1 MKNIFS
7 LIVLLFFSCVENK
20 DFIYEKNKLTIY
32 YTDLKDSSK
41 VKSIYSYWQ
50 KNKLLT
56 NKKQYIR
63 LLHNSDSSYYLQ
75 LILSEKKHDVNYK
88 EIKLLYDLQADLNNK
103 IFPNS
108 KLEIKITDNS
118 FKDLGIIN

>member
-1 MKNIFS
+1 MKNIFF

-75 LILSEKKHDVNYK
+75 LILSEKNHDVNYK
-88 EIKLLYDLQADLNNK
+88 EIKLLYDLQADLNKK

-108 KLEIKITDNS
+108 KFEIKITDNS

>member
-1 MKNIFS
+1 MKNIFV
-7 LIVLLFFSCVENK
+7 LFVLLFSCVENK
-20 DFIYEKNKLTIY
+20 DFIYEKNKLTIH

-56 NKKQYIR
+56 NKKQHIR
-63 LLHNSDSSYYLQ
+63 LLNNSDTSYYLQ
-75 LILSEKKHDVNYK
+75 LILSEKTHDVNYK
-88 EIKLLYDLQADLNNK
+88 EIKLLYDLQADLNKK

>member
-1 MKNIFS
+1 MKNIFF

-75 LILSEKKHDVNYK
+75 LILREKNHDVNYK
-88 EIKLLYDLQADLNNK
+88 EIKLLYDLQVDLNEK

>member
-1 MKNIFS
+1 MKNIL
-7 LIVLLFFSCVENK
+7 LITVLLFSCLENK

-32 YTDLKDSSK
+32 YTDIKDSSK

-56 NKKQYIR
+56 NKKQHIR

-75 LILSEKKHDVNYK
+75 LILSEKNHDVNYK
-88 EIKLLYDLQADLNNK
+88 EIKLLYDLQADLNKK
-103 IFPNS
+103 IFPKS

-118 FKDLGIIN
+118 FKDSGIIN

>member
-1 MKNIFS
+1 MKNIFF
-7 LIVLLFFSCVENK
+7 LILLLFSCVENK

-56 NKKQYIR
+56 NKKQHIR
-63 LLHNSDSSYYLQ
+63 LLHNSDNSYHLQ

-88 EIKLLYDLQADLNNK
+88 EIKLLYDLQVDLNEK

>member
-1 MKNIFS
+1 MKNIFF

-88 EIKLLYDLQADLNNK
+88 EIKLLYDLQVDLNEK